1 MSAWYFVLVEIGG
14 VAAVIVAVNWLRI
27 HPFVA
32 LLTAA
37 IGTGLAAGMAP
48 AEVIAAITSGMGN
61 TLGFVAVVVGLGS
74 MFGMMLEESG
84 GAERLASALV
94 RGCGD
99 ARTGFAPAPVSRWA
113 SSAS

>member
-1 MSAWYFVLVEIGG
+1 MGNGYLALVALGG
-14 VAAVIVAVNWLRI
+14 VAAVIVAVTWLLI

-48 AEVIAAITSGMGN
+48 ADVIAAITTGMGN

-84 GAERLASALV
+84 GA
-94 RGCGD
+94 
-99 ARTGFAPAPVSRWA
+99 
-113 SSAS
+113 